1 MMTHFKNIQIPIAK
15 LGQFLFITSLM
26 LLTACASP
34 TMKPDQAKSVMTV
47 GVVPLLPEDLSYQK
61 IGITV
66 FNNEYAKRPVGDAF
80 NIAARQGAEKALKQS
95 GRTVVQLEVD
105 THLLAKRVKSSVI
118 NFDSPAENIKNELLP
133 LVDKYKLDAVVLIL
147 ESIDLEHGINGIRMF
162 LRAGIGSIDSAVVM
176 PDVETLVVNKDIK
189 MIGYRG
195 GRSLH
200 FAVKR
205 ADDAPWNYRLEEN
218 LSSATHLKISDMV
231 QSAINESVADDI
243 TTIGF

>member
-66 FNNEYAKRPVGDAF
+66 FF